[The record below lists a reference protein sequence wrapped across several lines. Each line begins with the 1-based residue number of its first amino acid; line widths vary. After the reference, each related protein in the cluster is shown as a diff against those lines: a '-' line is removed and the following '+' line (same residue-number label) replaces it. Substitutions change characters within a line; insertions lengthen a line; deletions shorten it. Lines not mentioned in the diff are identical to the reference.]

1 MVVDVT
7 IAGPLIK
14 NDNVRHLPHILSWL
28 LSRLEKISAKIFS
41 ELPTNWLIRRFYAKH
56 SFINLLNYDFRHDKN
71 INYPLSTINF
81 QNVTAFYAVGAS
93 GKGCCKPLQLQRYN
107 KKMTYANFM
116 SFFFD
121 FYVVFVDYY

>member
-7 IAGPLIK
+7 VAEPLIK

-81 QNVTAFYAVGAS
+81 QNVTAFLR
-93 GKGCCKPLQLQRYN
+93 CRCQR
-107 KKMTYANFM
+107 
-116 SFFFD
+116 SR
-121 FYVVFVDYY
+121 FYVPGSGTVSLYMQNILNGIDSAGGIEREELVI

>member
-7 IAGPLIK
+7 VAEPLIK

-81 QNVTAFYAVGAS
+81 QNVTAFLR
-93 GKGCCKPLQLQRYN
+93 CRCQR
-107 KKMTYANFM
+107 
-116 SFFFD
+116 SR
-121 FYVVFVDYY
+121 FYVSGSETVSLYMQNILNGIDSAGGIEREELVI

>member
-7 IAGPLIK
+7 VAEPLIK

-81 QNVTAFYAVGAS
+81 QDVTAFLRCRCQRLAFTSAS
-93 GKGCCKPLQLQRYN
+93 
-107 KKMTYANFM
+107 
-116 SFFFD
+116 
-121 FYVVFVDYY
+121 